1 MTTTTKTFHQFP
13 LLPPELRNIIW
24 DLALPAPV
32 VYDIYPASS
41 TQTTPPEQGLRF
53 VHPFSEPPPALAA
66 VCRESRSL
74 ALHRYRPLTLDG
86 TTKYVDLRQD
96 ILLLESSLYKMH
108 LFRTLHFMGKIPLIR
123 ENLRSLAFGTS
134 YGVHTGLCHPVLGWQ
149 NLTRNNMGR
158 FLQRLTALRRLE
170 KLIFVIHQEA
180 QFAVPELPPAL
191 DDDDEYA
198 QDGQVVLNATLY
210 SKTSSPPPPRPRVL
224 AGREIAVVMEEGQA
238 RLTAADLSSS
248 KTSPG
253 DPAAPAS
260 APASAPAKEEQDGH
274 FRRIPWTGQKP
285 MVPHVNELYYYP
297 VDDAAA
303 EAARKAK
310 PPLVGKNN
318 STTRRPV
325 LARRGAVPA
334 DEDWQ
339 QFKKTIKRDLDTGLR
354 LGLAEKTVKTR
365 ASRAGQKRKQQ
376 HATAAGGSGGGAA
389 EEEEDGPQSKRA
401 CTSAT
406 TTTNTNTT
414 MMSSSSSVSTTISS
428 RSREDSCS
436 AASNSSNTGGG
447 SRWTIEGASL
457 LWRYTMP
464 SLPGF

>member
-1 MTTTTKTFHQFP
+1 MTNNMATTTTTSFHQFP

-74 ALHRYRPLTLDG
+74 ALHQYRPLTLDG

-134 YGVHTGLCHPVLGWQ
+134 YGVHAGLCHPVLGWQ

-158 FLQRLTALRRLE
+158 FLQRLTVLRRLE
-170 KLIFVIHQEA
+170 KLIFVVHQEA
-180 QFAVPELPPAL
+180 QFALPELPPAT
-191 DDDDEYA
+191 DDEYGR
-198 QDGQVVLNATLY
+198 DGQVVLNATLY
-210 SKTSSPPPPRPRVL
+210 ARTSSAPPPRARVL
-224 AGREIAVVMEEGQA
+224 AGREIAEVMEEGQA
-238 RLTAADLSSS
+238 RLRRAADSTSSSSSTTTAAQV
-248 KTSPG
+248 
-253 DPAAPAS
+253 
-260 APASAPAKEEQDGH
+260 EQDGH
-274 FRRIPWTGQKP
+274 SRRVPWTGQKP

-297 VDDAAA
+297 VDDEATPAAPANKSA
-303 EAARKAK
+303 EK
-310 PPLVGKNN
+310 PSSSSPGKHNN
-318 STTRRPV
+318 NNTTGTRRPPV

-339 QFKKTIKRDLDTGLR
+339 QFKKTIERDLDTGLR
-354 LGLAEKTVKTR
+354 LGLAEKTTKPR
-365 ASRAGQKRKQQ
+365 SSSSRGQGQKRKHSGRAAEDGDNEAPSKRTCTSLSSNKQ
-376 HATAAGGSGGGAA
+376 ATSSTKRSAGG
-389 EEEEDGPQSKRA
+389 
-401 CTSAT
+401 
-406 TTTNTNTT
+406 
-414 MMSSSSSVSTTISS
+414 
-428 RSREDSCS
+428 
-436 AASNSSNTGGG
+436 ASNGSRGGNAGAGAGDGG
-447 SRWTIEGASL
+447 SRWTVEGASL
-457 LWRYTMP
+457 LWRYTLP
-464 SLPGF
+464 SLSGF